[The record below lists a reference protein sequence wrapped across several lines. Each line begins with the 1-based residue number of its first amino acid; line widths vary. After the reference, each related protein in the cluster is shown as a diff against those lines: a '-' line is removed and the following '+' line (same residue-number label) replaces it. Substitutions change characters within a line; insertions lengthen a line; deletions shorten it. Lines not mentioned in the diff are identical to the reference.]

1 MVDALNCLEA
11 TLAEFT
17 TSQPCGMIKFDL
29 DMQLLFCWSSPITGS
44 FKSDLCFPLD
54 VVKLPSGTFSLNLL
68 DNDLVYHPWDDD
80 LSSKGGF
87 LMGDPVMFTDKTFG
101 GFGFLLNNQ
110 SLLTSDIF
118 KITMVKRVDYLRPHY
133 RSLFSPKIIRIA
145 FALDGKT
152 IYCVIVEYNSS
163 QVVSLDVSSGRRK
176 AEKPVS
182 AAGVL
187 LVPVSEGV
195 LLKQF
200 ESGWAYGQREPVDVQ
215 LWNFE
220 LSQQIR
226 SWPNLSEVKD
236 IVPVSDQCVAC
247 VGRDFEVSILDTSN
261 GNIVKTIP
269 LCHEGF
275 QLTYPWLR
283 KKAAI
288 VCNSKYQLLSTS
300 GSSVQLSDGKNVL
313 WKRNLSWRHFS
324 PRWSLL
330 GMFSPTEEFVFVSS
344 RNSQSKEEVL
354 VLEASSGKHLR
365 TLCTVCEILDC
376 AFVSKTECVI
386 VCNNTSGSYYLPLFN
401 VSTGDVLT
409 VLDIDFEPSQGLAS
423 CPQKGLIAIGLENS
437 KCMYAVI
444 EVKLPRDKVNRE
456 AKGEQCVFFLSLVEV
471 YVASTITPTLN
482 WQY

>member
-1 MVDALNCLEA
+1 MWSLKNGEEITRTIRNEDVLSFALSPDGTLLAISHFSGLVCLVDALNCLET

-17 TSQPCGMIKFDL
+17 TSQPCGMIKFTL
-29 DMQLLFCWSSPITGS
+29 DMQLLFCWSSPITRF
-44 FKSDLCFPLD
+44 FKSNLRFPLN
-54 VVKLPSGTFSLNLL
+54 VVKLPSGTFSLNVLN
-68 DNDLVYHPWDDD
+68 NDRVYDPRE

-87 LMGDPVMFTDKTFG
+87 LMGDPVIYTYGIFG
-101 GFGFLLNNQ
+101 GFAFVLNNQ

-118 KITMVKRVDYLRPHY
+118 KITMLKHEDYLRAHY
-133 RSLFSPKIIRIA
+133 RSSYSPRIIRIA

-152 IYCVIVEYNSS
+152 IYCVILEYSSS

-200 ESGWAYGQREPVDVQ
+200 EPGRAYGQREPADVQ

-220 LSQQIR
+220 LSQKVR

-275 QLTYPWLR
+275 QSRYLWLR
-283 KKAAI
+283 KESAI

-300 GSSVQLSDGKNVL
+300 GSSVQLSDGKNEL
-313 WKRNLSWRHFS
+313 WKRNLHRH
-324 PRWSLL
+324 R
-330 GMFSPTEEFVFVSS
+330 
-344 RNSQSKEEVL
+344 
-354 VLEASSGKHLR
+354 
-365 TLCTVCEILDC
+365 
-376 AFVSKTECVI
+376 
-386 VCNNTSGSYYLPLFN
+386 LP
-401 VSTGDVLT
+401 
-409 VLDIDFEPSQGLAS
+409 
-423 CPQKGLIAIGLENS
+423 
-437 KCMYAVI
+437 
-444 EVKLPRDKVNRE
+444 
-456 AKGEQCVFFLSLVEV
+456 
-471 YVASTITPTLN
+471 
-482 WQY
+482 